1 MKIYKKSKEIF
12 LIISILTLL
21 LAFGCLYYKLSALGN
36 FMLGLFAS
44 AVIVYIQSYINYKIE
59 LSRIL
64 IPILKEIDSAIFE
77 LQYFYSDSLESK
89 IHFYPSDFYELKDNF
104 EKLGTAICTLSDT
117 NYLDKKMQKLV
128 QNLSEETKRLTK
140 EIFLIFKYYDRV
152 DKTEKK
158 CLFIELYN
166 KLKKFNFITFEKN
179 LNQLAD
185 RVNFKEYLTRSS
197 FEKYKNFTNDI
208 EMEESK
214 SIYMAY
220 IKEHTL
226 IEYKALEKKFDL
238 ADDINKD
245 INKKN
250 KNNI

>member
-1 MKIYKKSKEIF
+1 MK
-12 LIISILTLL
+12 
-21 LAFGCLYYKLSALGN
+21 
-36 FMLGLFAS
+36 
-44 AVIVYIQSYINYKIE
+44 
-59 LSRIL
+59 
-64 IPILKEIDSAIFE
+64 
-77 LQYFYSDSLESK
+77 
-89 IHFYPSDFYELKDNF
+89 
-104 EKLGTAICTLSDT
+104 
-117 NYLDKKMQKLV
+117 
-128 QNLSEETKRLTK
+128 
-140 EIFLIFKYYDRV
+140 
-152 DKTEKK
+152 
-158 CLFIELYN
+158 
-166 KLKKFNFITFEKN
+166 KN